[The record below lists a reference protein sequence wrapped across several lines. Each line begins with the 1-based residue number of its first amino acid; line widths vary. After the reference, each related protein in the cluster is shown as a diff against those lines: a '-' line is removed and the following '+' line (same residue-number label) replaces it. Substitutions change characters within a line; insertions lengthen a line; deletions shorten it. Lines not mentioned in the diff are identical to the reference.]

1 MGELIGTYA
10 LATLVVAVLL
20 AAASMLYAR
29 IRQHQMV
36 VRRTLERCYVSI
48 LNRRLLE
55 GVSVQCDFPMIE
67 RRSSRLLLAT
77 VVARMGSMTY
87 GYDRRVLAEIVCRN
101 ELDRLLLDEATRS
114 RGMRRAQW
122 LHTLAQV
129 ECRDHIYTRMIARYG
144 HHRNPYIALCMTLAA
159 LNHAPERCI
168 AILAERERTLSPFD
182 LSEVLM
188 MLKRGLIPVAYQP
201 LLRAEQTNVRLLGL
215 CIVRYFGVTE
225 AEEEIVAAIA
235 TDDREVAE
243 AALFTL
249 CALRLRLDRE
259 SVREAA
265 RVMSEGR
272 RRAWYRHLAS
282 EGYSA
287 RAIARIL
294 PEGDRPQ
301 MREYV
306 EQAVASYKRCLMT

>member
-1 MGELIGTYA
+1 MGEVVGTYA
-10 LATLVVAVLL
+10 LTMIVVALLL
-20 AAASMLYAR
+20 AVVSMLYAR
-29 IRQHQMV
+29 IRQYKMV

-55 GVSVQCDFPMIE
+55 GASAQCDFPLIE

-87 GYDRRVLAEIVCRN
+87 GYDRRVLADVVHRN
-101 ELDRLLLDEATRS
+101 GLDQLLLDEADRS
-114 RGMRRAQW
+114 RGMKRVWW
-122 LHTLAQV
+122 LHTLAQI
-129 ECRDHIYTRMIARYG
+129 ECGDRVYERMVRRYG
-144 HHRNPYIALCMTLAA
+144 HNRNSYVALCMTLAA

-168 AILAERERTLSPFD
+168 AILAERERPLSPFD

-225 AEEEIVAAIA
+225 AEEEIAAAIA

-265 RVMSEGR
+265 RTMSEGR

-306 EQAVASYKRCLMT
+306 EQTVASYKRCLMT

>member
-1 MGELIGTYA
+1 MGEVVGIYA
-10 LATLVVAVLL
+10 LVTFVVAILL
-20 AAASMLYAR
+20 VATSMLYAR
-29 IRQHQMV
+29 IRQRQMV

-55 GVSVQCDFPMIE
+55 GGDERCVFPLIE

-77 VVARMGSMTY
+77 VVARIGSMTY
-87 GYDRRVLAEIVCRN
+87 GYDRRVMAEVVSRY
-101 ELDRLLLDEATRS
+101 ELDRLLLNESVRS

-122 LHTLAQV
+122 LHTLAQI
-129 ECRDHIYTRMIARYG
+129 ECRDHVYARMIERYG
-144 HHRNPYIALCMTLAA
+144 RHRNPYIALCLTLAS

-168 AILAERERTLSPFD
+168 AILADRERPLSPFE

-201 LLRAEQTNVRLLGL
+201 LLRAEQPNVRLLGL

-235 TDDREVAE
+235 TDSYEVVE

-249 CALRLRLDRE
+249 CSLHLRLDRDP
-259 SVREAA
+259 VREAA
-265 RVMSEGR
+265 RAMSEGR

-287 RAIARIL
+287 RAIAQIL
-294 PEGDRPQ
+294 PEGDRLQ

>member
-1 MGELIGTYA
+1 MGEVVGTYA
-10 LATLVVAVLL
+10 MAVFVAAVLL
-20 AAASMLYAR
+20 AAASMVHAR

-55 GVSVQCDFPMIE
+55 GGDERCTFPLIG

-87 GYDRRVLAEIVCRN
+87 GYDRRVLAEVAHRY
-101 ELDRLLLDEATRS
+101 ELDQLLLAEAARS

-122 LHTLAQV
+122 LHTLAQI
-129 ECRDHIYTRMIARYG
+129 ECRDQIYTRMVERYG
-144 HHRNPYIALCMTLAA
+144 SSRNPYIALCLILAS

-168 AILAERERTLSPFD
+168 AILAERERPLSPFE

-225 AEEEIVAAIA
+225 AEEEIVAAVA
-235 TDDREVAE
+235 TDSYEVVE

-249 CALRLRLDRE
+249 CALHLRLDCDP
-259 SVREAA
+259 VREAA
-265 RVMSEGR
+265 RAMSEGR

-287 RAIARIL
+287 RAITQIL
-294 PEGDRPQ
+294 PEGDRQQ

-306 EQAVASYKRCLMT
+306 EQAVSSYKRCLMT